1 MNEWLV
7 TVHLRIQHETRKHPT
22 LRRFMSNELRNFLA
36 LSYDELEAL
45 NLKAKEQR
53 KNRVATHKIQE
64 ERIKYLTDEKRIK
77 AVTVLFSDLEGRLHM
92 LDYDK
97 KFLINSWDNLTF
109 DGSSIRGFTAQRE
122 SDLRLAMDWSAFYW
136 APSDV
141 FGSGKVLVFGEV
153 IDKDGAP
160 YSGDIRGVLK
170 GYTDK
175 LHKKEG
181 YTLNA
186 ANEIEGFLFD
196 GPDAERRYHETGK
209 FEYVNTGG
217 YYHSLPGDP
226 LRHFIDTSAEV
237 QRAMGFQNEKDHP
250 EVAPSQFE
258 INYGY
263 GEAVAAADQIQL
275 YKLICRQVA
284 TTMGLTA
291 SFLPKPVVGVNGSG
305 MHTNVSISKGG
316 KNLFWDPKGEEK
328 LAKIAWSFV
337 DRILTHA
344 NDLCLLLNASVNSYR
359 RLDPHFEAPNQI
371 KASPIDRGS
380 MVRIPIGNEKSS
392 RVEIRSVSPD
402 ANPYLVLYSLFR
414 TGLEGET
421 SKIKNL
427 RQAERYLPDN
437 IYTAIENFQKADWT
451 TQLLGEDVKARYAE
465 LKHASAD
472 RCARLLGTFVKAPEV
487 QYHHEVYNQYL
498 WNQF

>member
-1 MNEWLV
+1 
-7 TVHLRIQHETRKHPT
+7 
-22 LRRFMSNELRNFLA
+22 MSNDLRNFLS
-36 LSYDELEAL
+36 LSYGELEDL
-45 NLKAKEQR
+45 NLNAKEQR
-53 KNRVATHKIQE
+53 KNRVSPEVIQE
-64 ERIKYLTDEKRIK
+64 ERLKYLTDEKRIK

-122 SDLRLAMDWSAFYW
+122 SDLRLGMDWSSFYW
-136 APSDV
+136 APADI
-141 FGSGKVLVFGEV
+141 FGAGKVLVFGEV
-153 IDKDGAP
+153 IDKDGSP
-160 YSGDIRGVLK
+160 YGADLRGILK
-170 GYTDK
+170 KFAQDQFAK
-175 LHKKEG
+175 NG

-186 ANEIEGFLFD
+186 ANEIEGFLFQ
-196 GPDAERRYHETGK
+196 GVDAERRFHETGK

-226 LRHFIDTSAEV
+226 LRTFIDTCAEV

-258 INYGY
+258 INYSY
-263 GEAVAAADQIQL
+263 GEVVAAADQIQL

-284 TTMGLTA
+284 TRMGLTA

-305 MHTNVSISKGG
+305 MHTNVSITKGG
-316 KNLFWDPKGEEK
+316 KNLFFDARGEEK
-328 LAKIAWSFV
+328 MSKFAWQFI
-337 DRILTHA
+337 DRILTHG
-344 NDLCLLLNASVNSYR
+344 NDICLMLNASVNAYR

-371 KASPIDRGS
+371 KASAVDRGS

-392 RVEIRSVSPD
+392 RVEVRSVGPD
-402 ANPYLVLYSLFR
+402 ANPYMVLYSVFK
-414 TGLEGET
+414 TGIDGEIA
-421 SKIKNL
+421 KIKNL

-437 IYTAIENFQKADWT
+437 IHTAIENFRGASWT
-451 TQLLGEDVKARYAE
+451 TALLGEDVKARFAE
-465 LKHASAD
+465 LKQASAD
-472 RCARLLGTFVKAPEV
+472 RCPRLLGTVVKAPEV
-487 QYHHEVYNQYL
+487 QFHHEVYNQYL